1 MQTLRNILS
10 RNIKTLRSEKGMSQ
24 EELAYLCEL
33 HRTYISDIECCTRN
47 VSIDNIEK
55 ISNALNI
62 TASELLKEK

>member
-10 RNIKTLRSEKGMSQ
+10 SNIKTLRSEKGISQ

-55 ISNALNI
+55 IAKAFNI
-62 TASELLKEK
+62 TASELLKER